1 MDSLPE
7 TLRDDLERALALQNT
22 LLDRATGKGD
32 DEFAYKQLRH
42 YFINLTSISD
52 LLPQFIRTCRS
63 LSQFW
68 QHIKKIEGYAQR
80 REAIWAEFQPLLDH
94 LEEKNTFPAD
104 TFITEGLRSYDE
116 AGVNEAWSK
125 ALDRRLTDPEGAITS
140 SRTLLETVCKHILDD
155 INVSYD
161 RNFDMS
167 ELYKLVAKELK
178 LAPDQHSE
186 QIFKQILKGCSSV
199 VNGLGTLRN
208 RFGDSHGQG
217 KKPVKPS
224 DRHALLAVNLA
235 GSVSIFLIQTWKNM
249 RKT

>member
-1 MDSLPE
+1 MDSLLD
-7 TLRDDLERALALQNT
+7 TLHNDLERALALQNT
-22 LLDRATGKGD
+22 VLDRATGKGD
-32 DEFAYKQLRH
+32 DEIAYKQLRH
-42 YFINLTSISD
+42 YFLNLTSLAD

-68 QHIKKIEGYAQR
+68 QHVKKIEGYAAR
-80 REAIWAEFQPLLDH
+80 REMIWAEFQPLLDY
-94 LEEKNTFPAD
+94 LEGKSTFAAD
-104 TFITEGLRSYDE
+104 TSITEGLRNFDE

-140 SRTLLETVCKHILDD
+140 ARSLLETVCKHILDD
-155 INVSYD
+155 IDVSYD

-217 KKPVKPS
+217 KNPIKPS

-235 GSVSIFLIQTWKNM
+235 GSVSVFLIQTWKNM
-249 RKT
+249 KQN

>member
-1 MDSLPE
+1 MNNILDSLKN
-7 TLRDDLERALALQNT
+7 DLERGIALQNI

-32 DEFAYKQLRH
+32 DNFAYTQLRQ
-42 YFINLTSISD
+42 YFMNSAAYNE
-52 LLPQFIRTCRS
+52 LLPSFVRTCRS

-68 QHIKKIEGYAQR
+68 QHISKTNGYAPR
-80 REAIWAEFQPLLDH
+80 REIIWAEFQPLLDS
-94 LEEKNTFPAD
+94 LEGKNSTPAD
-104 TFITEGLRSYDE
+104 NHITDGLKSYDE
-116 AGVNEAWSK
+116 AGVNEAWTK

-140 SRTLLETVCKHILDD
+140 ARSLLETVCKHILED
-155 INVSYD
+155 IEVSYD

-217 KKPVKPS
+217 KNPIKPS

-235 GSVSIFLIQTWKNM
+235 GSVSVFLIQTWKNM
-249 RKT
+249 KQN

>member
-1 MDSLPE
+1 MNNILDSLKN
-7 TLRDDLERALALQNT
+7 DLERGIALQNI

-32 DEFAYKQLRH
+32 DDFAYTQLRQ
-42 YFINLTSISD
+42 YFMNSTAYNE
-52 LLPQFIRTCRS
+52 LLPSFVRTCRS

-68 QHIKKIEGYAQR
+68 QHINKTDGYAPR
-80 REAIWAEFQPLLDH
+80 REIIWAEFQPLLDSI
-94 LEEKNTFPAD
+94 EGKNSTPAD
-104 TFITEGLRSYDE
+104 NHITDGLKSYDE
-116 AGVNEAWSK
+116 AGVNEAWTK

-140 SRTLLETVCKHILDD
+140 ARSLLETVCKHILDD
-155 INVSYD
+155 IDVSYD

-217 KKPVKPS
+217 KNPIKPS
-224 DRHALLAVNLA
+224 DRHALLAVNIA
-235 GSVSIFLIQTWKNM
+235 GSVSVFLIQTWKNM
-249 RKT
+249 KQN